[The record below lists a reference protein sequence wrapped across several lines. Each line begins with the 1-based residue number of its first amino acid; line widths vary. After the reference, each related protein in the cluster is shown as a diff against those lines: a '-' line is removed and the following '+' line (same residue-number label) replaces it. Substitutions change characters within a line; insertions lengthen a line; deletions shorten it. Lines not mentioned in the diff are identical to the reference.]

1 MDRLPLLVSSWRVR
15 TGVFAGLAST
25 MTVAAMVFRRIA
37 REAREGACA
46 AMVDGMVAN
55 CAMAD
60 GLGLVARGLG
70 LGAIVVA
77 GLAFGSAF
85 LWWRQ
90 THDTGR

>member
-1 MDRLPLLVSSWRVR
+1 M
-15 TGVFAGLAST
+15 
-25 MTVAAMVFRRIA
+25 
-37 REAREGACA
+37 
-46 AMVDGMVAN
+46 DGMEAN

-60 GLGLVARGLG
+60 GLGTIARGLG

-90 THDTGR
+90 TR

>member
-25 MTVAAMVFRRIA
+25 MAVAAMVFRRIA

-46 AMVDGMVAN
+46 AMVDGMEAN

>member
-1 MDRLPLLVSSWRVR
+1 MDALPLLRSRWSVR
-15 TGVFAGLAST
+15 TGVFGGLAGT
-25 MTVAAMVFRRIA
+25 MAIAAMVFRHIA
-37 REAREGACA
+37 REARDGACA
-46 AMVDGMVAN
+46 AVMDGMEAN

-60 GLGLVARGLG
+60 GLGTIARGLG

-90 THDTGR
+90 TR

>member
-46 AMVDGMVAN
+46 AMVDGMEAN

>member
-37 REAREGACA
+37 CEAREGACA
-46 AMVDGMVAN
+46 AMVDGMEAN

>member
-25 MTVAAMVFRRIA
+25 MAVAAMVFRRIA

-46 AMVDGMVAN
+46 AMVDGMEAN

-60 GLGLVARGLG
+60 GLGTIARGLG

-90 THDTGR
+90 TR

>member
-46 AMVDGMVAN
+46 AMVDG
-55 CAMAD
+55 
-60 GLGLVARGLG
+60 LGLVARGLG

>member
-1 MDRLPLLVSSWRVR
+1 MDALPLLSSSWRVR
-15 TGVFAGLAST
+15 TGVFGGLAST
-25 MTVAAMVFRRIA
+25 MAVAAMVFRHIA
-37 REAREGACA
+37 RKAGDGACA
-46 AMVDGMVAN
+46 AMVDGMEAN

-60 GLGLVARGLG
+60 GLGLIARGHG

-90 THDTGR
+90 THAAGH

>member
-15 TGVFAGLAST
+15 TGVFAGRAST
-25 MTVAAMVFRRIA
+25 RTVAAMVFRRIA

-46 AMVDGMVAN
+46 AMVDGMEAN